1 MPEAHVNGIRLYY
14 EEHGSGGPILCIHGG
29 GSSAL
34 MWADAVQELGRL
46 GRVIAYDRRGCT
58 RSERPKPYERTRVA
72 EQADDAAALLDVLA
86 AAPAV
91 VIGRSYGGAVAT
103 DLALRYPDRVRALV
117 LLEGDALGLSP
128 AGLEWTKAIRDRLRE
143 VATRDGV
150 DAVYESLI
158 DDVLGEGAW
167 DSFPDEV
174 RRILTQ
180 NGPALLAELGY
191 VDEVMPDA
199 AAFATIDKPT
209 LLVAASE
216 SPPEQRKMTEATA
229 DALPDVRTA
238 LIGGGHLIDP
248 AAPEVLAFVE
258 EVLEGRWR
266 PELGHDS
273 RLPAEAV
280 PRLRVA

>member
-1 MPEAHVNGIRLYY
+1 VPEAHVNGIRLYY
-14 EEHGSGGPILCIHGG
+14 EEHGEGAPIACIHGG

-34 MWADAVQELGRL
+34 MWADAFGELARL
-46 GRVIAYDRRGCT
+46 GRVIACDRRGCT
-58 RSERPKPYERTRVA
+58 RSERPEPYERTSVA
-72 EQADDAAALLDVLA
+72 EQADDAAGLLDALA

-91 VIGRSYGGAVAT
+91 VIGRSYGGAVAI

-128 AGLEWTKAIRDRLRE
+128 AALEWTNAIRDRLRE
-143 VATRDGV
+143 VAARDGV
-150 DAVYESLI
+150 DAVYEALI
-158 DDVLGEGAW
+158 GEVLGAGAW

-199 AAFATIDKPT
+199 AAFATIDTPT

-216 SPPEQRKMTEATA
+216 SPLEQREMTEAMA
-229 DALPDVRTA
+229 DALPDARTA
-238 LIGGGHLIDP
+238 LVGGGHLIDP
-248 AAPEVLAFVE
+248 AAPEVLAFVK
-258 EVLEGRWR
+258 EVLEHR
-266 PELGHDS
+266 
-273 RLPAEAV
+273 
-280 PRLRVA
+280 

>member
-14 EEHGSGGPILCIHGG
+14 EEHGEGAPILCIHGG

-34 MWADAVQELGRL
+34 MWADAVEELARL

-58 RSERPKPYERTRVA
+58 RSERPEPYERTSVA
-72 EQADDAAALLDVLA
+72 EQADDAAALLDALA

-91 VIGRSYGGAVAT
+91 VIGRSYGGAVAI
-103 DLALRYPDRVRALV
+103 DLALRYPERVRALV

-128 AGLEWTKAIRDRLRE
+128 AGLQWTRAIRDRLRE
-143 VATRDGV
+143 VAARDGV
-150 DAVYESLI
+150 DAVYEALI
-158 DDVLGEGAW
+158 DEVVGEGAW

-174 RRILTQ
+174 RRILTK

-216 SPPEQRKMTEATA
+216 SPPEQREMTEAMA
-229 DALPDVRTA
+229 DALPGARTSLVA
-238 LIGGGHLIDP
+238 GGHLIDP
-248 AAPEVLAFVE
+248 AASEVLAFIE
-258 EVLEGRWR
+258 EVLERR
-266 PELGHDS
+266 
-273 RLPAEAV
+273 
-280 PRLRVA
+280 